1 MKTSPVYF
9 HAQRTVNYANA
20 STTLP
25 FEILRLN
32 LGGGMSTSGIFVAPE
47 SGKYF
52 FTCSGLSNVN
62 SNVRV
67 EMQVKTDTVDWSRV
81 TQGHGSG
88 GYQTFSLQAT
98 LELAKGNQ
106 IRLLLGEGAA
116 HDTQFRY
123 TNFVGQ
129 LIEEEIVE

>member
-1 MKTSPVYF
+1 VKTSPVYF

-32 LGGGMSTSGIFVAPE
+32 LGGGMSTSGIFVAPKT
-47 SGKYF
+47 GKYF
-52 FTCSGLSNVN
+52 FTHSGMSDIN
-62 SNVRV
+62 SNVRI
-67 EMQVKTDTVDWSRV
+67 EMQVKTDTVDWTRI
-81 TQGHGSG
+81 TQGVGNG
-88 GYQTFSLQAT
+88 GFQAYSIQAT
-98 LELAKGNQ
+98 VELVRGNQ

>member
-9 HAQRTVNYANA
+9 HAQRTINYANA

-25 FEILRLN
+25 FDFLRLN
-32 LGGGMSTSGIFVAPE
+32 LGGGMSTSGIFVAPK

-52 FTCSGLSNVN
+52 FTCSGMSDV
-62 SNVRV
+62 SSSVRV
-67 EMQVKTDTVDWSRV
+67 EMQVKNDTVDWSRV
-81 TQGHGSG
+81 TIGNGVGNYQGYSI
-88 GYQTFSLQAT
+88 QAT
-98 LELAKGNQ
+98 MELAKGNQ
-106 IRLLLGEGAA
+106 IRIFLVEGVA
-116 HDTQFRY
+116 HDNEFRY

>member
-9 HAQRTVNYANA
+9 HAQRTINYANA

-32 LGGGMSTSGIFVAPE
+32 LGGGMSTSGIFVAPK

-52 FTCSGLSNVN
+52 FTCSGMSDV
-62 SNVRV
+62 SSSVRV
-67 EMQVKTDTVDWSRV
+67 EMQVKNDTVDWSRV
-81 TQGHGSG
+81 TIGNGVGNYQGYSI
-88 GYQTFSLQAT
+88 QAT
-98 LELAKGNQ
+98 MELAKGNQ
-106 IRLLLGEGAA
+106 IRILLLDGIA
-116 HDTQFRY
+116 HDNIFRY
-123 TNFVGQ
+123 TNFIGQ